1 MGWIENVTLT
11 KGSVNRKKRCVG
23 QTNEVLHC
31 CCFLRTVLYCLI
43 CMCCMMMRDCLFGE
57 ICILNIKYFWQMK
70 ELMSH
75 LLWMKPTL
83 PFKSMIVIKSY
94 IQILFLLLH
103 SYADLIYFSKKMNQK
118 LYIYVKTKIVY
129 QNLKYA
135 TYLVSHPKYTIC
147 QFLSLLPQNYS

>member
-1 MGWIENVTLT
+1 MKYWTRYWWMGWIENVTLT

-43 CMCCMMMRDCLFGE
+43 YTCCMMMRDCLFGE

-94 IQILFLLLH
+94 IQILFSFVAFICWFNLFFEENE
-103 SYADLIYFSKKMNQK
+103 SKAIY
-118 LYIYVKTKIVY
+118 LRYIRIW
-129 QNLKYA
+129 NM
-135 TYLVSHPKYTIC
+135 
-147 QFLSLLPQNYS
+147 